1 MSSAL
6 TDIVVRALILYF
18 LYSGA
23 RKGFLRA
30 LADPVALILGA
41 LVALVYYVIT
51 KNLVIAILIATF
63 GPFVL
68 NLCFS
73 SALKVWH
80 ITILQN
86 KPPSFPSRI
95 GGAALCLLWRGM
107 HLAILLHFI
116 ALAPIP
122 PNMEWFVGVQNNVK
136 HSSSYRLVARWGAD
150 NLSSSSLSLE
160 KLTTLIQDPKKLRI
174 LLKMP
179 EFQAIIQDERFQSLF
194 ADPRVYESI
203 KNKRLNELLADPR
216 LKDIVQ
222 DPKFL
227 KKFLALQKKIL
238 ESNFLNNE
246 EPATGSP

>member
-6 TDIVVRALILYF
+6 TDIIVRALILYF

-30 LADPVALILGA
+30 LADPVALLLGA
-41 LVALVYYVIT
+41 LIALAYYAIT

-80 ITILQN
+80 LTILQN
-86 KPPSFPSRI
+86 KPPSFPSRV
-95 GGAALCLLWRGM
+95 GGAALCLLWRGI
-107 HLAILLHFI
+107 HLAVLLHFI
-116 ALAPIP
+116 ALAPVP
-122 PNMEWFVGVQNNVK
+122 PNMEWFAGVKNNVL
-136 HSSSYRLVARWGAD
+136 HSSSYRLVAKWGAN

-160 KLTTLIQDPKKLRI
+160 KLTALIQDPEKLKV

-179 EFQAIIQDERFQSLF
+179 EFQDILQDERFQSLF

-203 KNKRLNELLADPR
+203 KSKHLNELIADSR

-238 ESNFLNNE
+238 EQDFLIE
-246 EPATGSP
+246 EDATSESP